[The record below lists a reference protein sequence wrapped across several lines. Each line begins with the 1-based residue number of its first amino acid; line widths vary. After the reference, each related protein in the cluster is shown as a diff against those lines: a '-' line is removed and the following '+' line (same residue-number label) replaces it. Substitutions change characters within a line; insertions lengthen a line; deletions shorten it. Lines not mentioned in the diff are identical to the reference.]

1 MPVSR
6 LEYLFNR
13 YVQSSCSA
21 KEEEELMELI
31 AQSGNQES
39 LKKLIDGLIENTGSE
54 MELNDQVADSILK
67 NILKKD
73 EGLVIPVKT
82 KNNGFRLWMRVA
94 AMAILFLGAASAY
107 WMINKKA
114 GSQSQLV
121 AGNKKHAAITPGGN
135 KAILTTSDGGTIV
148 LDSIQNGTI
157 THKGATQISKQG
169 GMLIYNVSSQTPAG
183 TPVVYNTLT
192 TPKGGQYQV
201 VLPDG
206 SKVWLNAASSL
217 HFPSAFPGRDRV
229 VELTGE
235 AYFEVAK
242 NKKKPF
248 HVRVGNMS
256 VNVLGTHFNVN
267 AYADEN
273 AIKTS
278 LLEGKVKIIRGNTS
292 GILKPGQQGVLN
304 NNEDKIEINNAN
316 LEEVMA
322 WKNGIF
328 QFEGAGITSIMKE
341 IGRWYNVEIVY
352 AGKIPVR
359 RFEGK
364 ISRDSQLSEV
374 LRILELSNIKFSVVG
389 NNIIVQ

>member
-1 MPVSR
+1 MPGSR
-6 LEYLFNR
+6 LEYLFDR
-13 YVQSSCSA
+13 YTKGSCSA
-21 KEEEELMELI
+21 NEEQELMQLI
-31 AQSGNQES
+31 AQFKNQEAV
-39 LKKLIDGLIENTGSE
+39 KKLIDNLAETTGEE
-54 MELNDQVADSILK
+54 MEMTEQVADTILK

-73 EGLVIPVKT
+73 NSIIIPV
-82 KNNGFRLWMRVA
+82 NRQSRSLLWLRA
-94 AMAILFLGAASAY
+94 AAVAILFLGAATAY
-107 WMINKKA
+107 WVVNKKTGKQSKVVAKNNRPNAIPPA
-114 GSQSQLV
+114 GKR
-121 AGNKKHAAITPGGN
+121 AM
-135 KAILTTSDGGTIV
+135 LTTSDGSTIV

-169 GMLIYNVSSQTPAG
+169 GMLIYDVPPHGAADG
-183 TPVVYNTLT
+183 PVVYNTLT

-217 HFPSAFPGRDRV
+217 HFPSAFTGSERV

-242 NKKKPF
+242 NEKKPF
-248 HVRVGNMS
+248 SVRAGNMS
-256 VNVLGTHFNVN
+256 VNVLGTHFNIN
-267 AYADEN
+267 AYADES

-278 LLEGKVKIIRGNTS
+278 LLEGKVKIIRGKTS

-304 NNEDKIEINNAN
+304 DKEDRVEINNAN
-316 LEEVMA
+316 LEEVIA

-328 QFEGAGITSIMKE
+328 QFEGADIASIMNE
-341 IGRWYNVEIVY
+341 IGRWYNVKIVY
-352 AGKIPVR
+352 PGKVPVR

-364 ISRDSQLSEV
+364 ISRSAQLSEV
-374 LRILELSNIKFSVVG
+374 LRILELSNVKFSVVG